1 MKGNFQLILII
12 VFIICAVA
20 GVLVFAGIIPIGE
33 SKKVSPLQGNVT
45 MWGTSSTSLMNPL
58 VTKFN
63 NANPTVVLKY
73 VQKFPDTFNQD
84 LLEALASGEGPDLF
98 ILPDNLAYSYSD
110 KIYPIPYLNYPLVN
124 FKNIYASA
132 GEVFL
137 TQKGILALP
146 LSIDPLMMY
155 YNRST
160 LDSNNIVYPPSTWDT
175 FLEMVSSMTLKDDTN
190 QIVKSAV
197 ALGQFSNVTNAKDII
212 ITLFMQSGNPI
223 VVQKEGGFF
232 TTTFGDTEEDYPD
245 LSPTLSFYTN
255 FADPLKKTYSWN
267 KSLPASRDF
276 FSADKLAFYFGFASE
291 LQDLINK
298 NPNQN
303 FAVAPIPQV
312 KNANVKVTTA
322 HVNGIAVS
330 AFSKNLTTA
339 YGVASML
346 ASGDFAKEYVAI
358 LGVAPAR
365 RDLLAL
371 KPTDDYYPIIYS
383 SALISKSWLDPS
395 PKDSDNIFRLMVDG
409 VLSNN
414 YDPKEA
420 VDQASGRLNLLLRQ

>member
-1 MKGNFQLILII
+1 MKGNFQLIIII
-12 VFIICAVA
+12 VFIACAVL
-20 GVLVFAGIIPIGE
+20 GVLVFAGVVPIGAA
-33 SKKVSPLQGNVT
+33 KKVNPLQGNVT
-45 MWGTSSTSLMNPL
+45 LWGTESTTAMNPL
-58 VTKFN
+58 ISAFN
-63 NANPTVVLKY
+63 TANPTVILKY
-73 VQKFPDTFNQD
+73 VQKFPETFNQD
-84 LLEALASGEGPDLF
+84 LLEALASGVGPDLF

-110 KIYPIPYLNYPLVN
+110 KIYPIPYTNYPLVN
-124 FKNIYASA
+124 FKSVYASA

-155 YNRST
+155 YNRDT
-160 LDSNNIVYPPSTWDT
+160 LNANNIVYPPSSWDE
-175 FLEMVSSMTLKDDTN
+175 FLEMVSKMTLKDDTN

-197 ALGQFSNVTNAKDII
+197 ALGQFSNVTNAKDILA
-212 ITLFMQSGNPI
+212 TLFMQSGNPI
-223 VVQKEGGFF
+223 VSQKEGGYF
-232 TTTFGDTEEDYPD
+232 TTTFGDTEDDYSD
-245 LSPTLSFYTN
+245 LSPVLSFYTN

-267 KSLPASRDF
+267 KSLPPSRDF

-312 KNANVKVTTA
+312 KNGNLKATNA

-330 AFSKNLTTA
+330 AFSKNLATS
-339 YGVASML
+339 YGVAALL
-346 ASGDFAKEYVAI
+346 ASGDFAKNYVAL

-371 KPTDDYYPIIYS
+371 KPEDDYYPIIYS

-395 PKDSDNIFRLMVDG
+395 PIDSDNVFRLMVDG
-409 VLSNN
+409 VLSNSLT
-414 YDPKEA
+414 PKEA
-420 VDQASGRLNLLLRQ
+420 INQASGRLNLLLR